1 MNLIVKTTSK
11 KITELQKIRT
21 LYKSSFP
28 RKERFP
34 HAVLQIMKHFKLVE
48 ALAFYD
54 ESQLCGFSYLIV
66 QEKAVFIM
74 YLAVNDELR
83 GKGYGSEILKCIK
96 SKYPGKTI
104 ILDIEELNQQAKNYE
119 QRIRRVQF
127 YKKNGFYQ
135 TSRYFTMR
143 GVRYEIMC
151 TDASFTE
158 NDYNE
163 FWENVYKKRTHKKS

>member
-11 KITELQKIRT
+11 KLQNYKKIRT

-48 ALAFYD
+48 AFVFYD
-54 ESQLCGFSYLIV
+54 EEQLCGFSYLIV

-96 SKYPGKTI
+96 SKYPDKTI
-104 ILDIEELNQQAKNYE
+104 ILDIEELNPQAKNYE
-119 QRIRRVQF
+119 QRIRRVKF

-135 TSRYFTMR
+135 TNQYFAMR

-158 NDYNE
+158 GDYNE
-163 FWENVYKKRTHKKS
+163 FWKNVYKKS